1 MAEGVAGAEQIQQ
14 PSLVR
19 DVDPTGV
26 DDAQVRHRAAALRQD
41 HRAAQVKLDRRLRR
55 DLGQLV
61 GGQGVERRALRQKA
75 GDLAQAGVQLALR
88 WPRVI

>member
-1 MAEGVAGAEQIQQ
+1 
-14 PSLVR
+14 
-19 DVDPTGV
+19 V
-26 DDAQVRHRAAALRQD
+26 DDAQMGDRATALGED

-61 GGQGVERRALRQKA
+61 GGQGVEGRALCQKA

-88 WPRVI
+88 SLVAGII

>member
-1 MAEGVAGAEQIQQ
+1 
-14 PSLVR
+14 
-19 DVDPTGV
+19 V
-26 DDAQVRHRAAALRQD
+26 DDAQLRDRAAALGED

-61 GGQGVERRALRQKA
+61 RGQRVERRALCQKA

-88 WPRVI
+88 SLAAVVI